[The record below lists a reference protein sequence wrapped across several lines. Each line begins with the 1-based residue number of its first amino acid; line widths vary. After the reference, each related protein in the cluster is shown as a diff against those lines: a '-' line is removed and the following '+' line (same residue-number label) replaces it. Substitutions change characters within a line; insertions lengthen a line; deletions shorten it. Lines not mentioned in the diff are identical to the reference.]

1 MSLADEA
8 DLQDPALVLRA
19 AVAAARSGVVIERR
33 SLERL
38 AAAAS
43 PWIEPW
49 HPDARPL
56 LVELLR
62 TGDAA
67 IRVIEALDR
76 RGAWGCILPEWPS
89 VRSLPQPGALHDF
102 TVDRHLLE
110 TAAAAAVLAPRVSR
124 PDLLVVGGAPA

>member
-1 MSLADEA
+1 M
-8 DLQDPALVLRA
+8 
-19 AVAAARSGVVIERR
+19 IERR

-43 PWIEPW
+43 PWIGAW

-67 IRVIEALDR
+67 IRVIEALDQ
-76 RGAWGCILPEWPS
+76 RGAWGRILPEWPS
-89 VRSLPQPGALHDF
+89 VRSLPQPGAVHISPSTDIC
-102 TVDRHLLE
+102 
-110 TAAAAAVLAPRVSR
+110 
-124 PDLLVVGGAPA
+124 